1 MSSYYAGY
9 HGVACVLSVVEFED
23 FLKRYMEKHP
33 EDGFTEDNVD
43 ELYFDEFEFKRSNGN
58 GIFHVVE
65 ISTDKADGMCLWPF
79 KAEDQEDGGF
89 KELRGKD
96 QYVVFADYS
105 PDSLEFIKDPKYHS
119 YADILNE
126 LKGKLEGYLP
136 DDFPWDER
144 IGRYSYAMYA

>member
-1 MSSYYAGY
+1 MLKY
-9 HGVACVLSVVEFED
+9 HNRKK
-23 FLKRYMEKHP
+23 KRALCSL
-33 EDGFTEDNVD
+33 FFIIT
-43 ELYFDEFEFKRSNGN
+43 FEFKRSNGN

-79 KAEDQEDGGF
+79 KTEYQEDGGF

-126 LKGKLEGYLP
+126 LKGKLE
-136 DDFPWDER
+136 DICQMIFPGMSVLGDIVTRCMRKNRDTGINVKRRYIKCRSLLR
-144 IGRYSYAMYA
+144 ILMEK

>member
-1 MSSYYAGY
+1 MTS
-9 HGVACVLSVVEFED
+9 HDKKEFIH
-23 FLKRYMEKHP
+23 FLPNQLCNKII
-33 EDGFTEDNVD
+33 
-43 ELYFDEFEFKRSNGN
+43 FK
-58 GIFHVVE
+58 
-65 ISTDKADGMCLWPF
+65 T
-79 KAEDQEDGGF
+79 EDQEDGGF

-144 IGRYSYAMYA
+144 IGRYSYAMNA